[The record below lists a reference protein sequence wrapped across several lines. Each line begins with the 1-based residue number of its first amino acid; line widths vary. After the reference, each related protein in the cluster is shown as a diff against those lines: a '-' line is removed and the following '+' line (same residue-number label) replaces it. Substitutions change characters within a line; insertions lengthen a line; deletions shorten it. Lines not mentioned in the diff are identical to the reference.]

1 MCDELDAESSA
12 LELETL
18 RLRCVCAYG
27 RLLTPQFAVIAGPLR
42 ASLRRMAASH
52 QQLFVALHRSML
64 KLPTGA
70 FGWMNQLLYLCVFIC
85 RWEPLPH

>member
-1 MCDELDAESSA
+1 MCNELDAESSA

-18 RLRCVCAYG
+18 RLRCVSAYG

-70 FGWMNQLLYLCVFIC
+70 FVWMDHIPCSFVFI
-85 RWEPLPH
+85 